1 MTSGVRRGFTR
12 LADRLAT
19 ASAEFGCCDTRFTVE
34 VRGPGAGRAVA
45 HAETTARQL
54 ESRLD
59 AFDPDSAVARLN
71 ETGRVDDEHVARV
84 VRRGLAYR
92 DRTGGAFG
100 VTRGGLEHDL
110 KRYIHEEADDPPDP
124 GQLDATAGAVTVD
137 ETTVEAERPVDLNGL
152 AKGYIVDRA
161 RAAADG
167 FARSAFVSGGG
178 DMTAPPGVVAIESPW
193 GGDPLKHLDTDWAV
207 ATSAG
212 YRRERDGLDHV
223 YDPQTGAIGS
233 RHDLVTAL
241 AARDCMEADALATAL
256 AALPPGDALSL
267 AEGWDGAEAL
277 VVHEGVFRRTSGFE
291 NHVAAT

>member
-1 MTSGVRRGFTR
+1 MTSGVRSGFTR

-19 ASAEFGCCDTRFTVE
+19 TSVEFGCCDTRFTVE
-34 VRGPGAGRAVA
+34 VRGPGASRAA
-45 HAETTARQL
+45 ARAETTARRL

-71 ETGRVDDEHVARV
+71 ETGRVDDAHVARV

-92 DRTGGAFG
+92 ERTGGAFD
-100 VTRGGLEHDL
+100 VLRGHLEHDL
-110 KRYIHEEADDPPDP
+110 KRYISEETDDSPDP
-124 GQLDATAGAVTVD
+124 ERLDVTTEAVTVAG
-137 ETTVEAERPVDLNGL
+137 TTVEAEQPLDLNGL

-161 RAAADG
+161 RAAAG
-167 FARSAFVSGGG
+167 GLARSAFVSGGG
-178 DMTAPPGVVAIESPW
+178 DMTPPPGVVAIESPW

-212 YRRERDGLDHV
+212 YRRERGGLDHV
-223 YDPQTGAIGS
+223 YDPQTGAVGS

-241 AARDCMEADALATAL
+241 AVRDCMEADALATAL
-256 AALPPGDALSL
+256 SALSPEDALSL
-267 AEGWDGAEAL
+267 AEEWDGAEAL

-291 NHVAAT
+291 DHVAPT